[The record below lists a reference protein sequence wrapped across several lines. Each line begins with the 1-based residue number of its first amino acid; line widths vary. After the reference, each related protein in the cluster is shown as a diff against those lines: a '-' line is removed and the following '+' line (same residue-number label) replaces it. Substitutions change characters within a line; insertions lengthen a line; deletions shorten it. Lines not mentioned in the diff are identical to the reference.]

1 MVLRGRKLVAVVLA
15 GPLVVGSVILGA
27 LAAAIAVLSGP
38 VQAATVSSSSS
49 PDATTLYKDAI
60 TTTHSWSVHYA
71 SDSTQSKHTISESG
85 DAGPASGS
93 QTVSM
98 GTGSISII
106 VIGGITYV
114 KGNVG
119 GLETLVGLDASQ
131 ASQTANRWIEF
142 STTNAVFA
150 QVVAG
155 VRSSDIAKELALKG
169 PLSLERPRTV
179 DGTAVDAI
187 EGTQKFGNTTN
198 HVVLYVRAHGAHVP
212 VEEDS
217 VNAKGQ
223 HTAAEHIAYSKWGEI
238 VRPRAPQAAAS
249 LGPVSS
255 V

>member
-15 GPLVVGSVILGA
+15 GPLVGPLAVGTLTAV
-27 LAAAIAVLSGP
+27 IAVLAGP
-38 VQAATVSSSSS
+38 VQAATASSSSS

-71 SDSTQSKHTISESG
+71 SDSTESEHTISEIG

-93 QTVSM
+93 QTVIM
-98 GTGSISII
+98 GKGSISII

-131 ASQTANRWIEF
+131 ASQTANQWIEF
-142 STTNAVFA
+142 STTNALFA

-155 VRSSDIAKELALKG
+155 VRSSDIAQELALKG
-169 PLSLERPRTV
+169 PLSLARPRTI

-187 EGTQKFGNTTN
+187 EGTQKFGRTTN
-198 HVVLYVRAHGAHVP
+198 HVVLYVRARGSHVP

-217 VNAKGQ
+217 VNTKGQ

-238 VRPRAPQAAAS
+238 VRPSAPQAAAS